1 MERILLVDDEPNI
14 RLFYKEV
21 LCEEGYEVLEAEC
34 GKDCFD
40 TLKNEPIDLIV
51 LDIKLRSESG
61 LDLLQNLTK
70 EFPNLPVI
78 LCTAYTSFQDDYT
91 SWLAESYIVK
101 SSDPEELLKEIKQ
114 ILKKKKRVD
123 NNRVT
128 ASVEIETEEDFNIV
142 STKL

>member
-40 TLKNEPIDLIV
+40 TLKNEPVDLIV